1 MLKNWQRAGFGL
13 YIHWPFCQ
21 AKCPYCDF
29 NSHVSKHIDQEAWRT
44 AYLSEIERVYALT
57 PNRVLGTIFF
67 GGGTPSL
74 ISPKTVNDIIKKIK
88 SLWKTAN
95 NFEITLEANPT
106 SVEGSLFCDYR
117 SAGVNRISLG
127 IQALDD
133 LALKKLGRLHTV
145 TEAKAALEIACSI
158 FERVNFDLIY
168 ARQDQSL
175 KDWEKELLS
184 ALKLKVKHLSLYQ
197 LTIEDGTVFGKR
209 AQAGK
214 LPGLPTETLSTDMYF
229 LTQNIMSDNSFNQY
243 EISNHALTEEK
254 SRHNLIYWRGG
265 DFIGIGPGAHGR
277 LSFDDK
283 RWATVEIKTPQKWLN
298 YVNKLGSGEESKTLI
313 SKSDEALEYL
323 MMSTRLAE
331 GCDID
336 VVSRLDTNLL
346 KVNKIKELENLGF
359 IYLEKNRLIPTPQ
372 GRVILNTLLSEL
384 I

>member
-1 MLKNWQRAGFGL
+1 VLKNWQRAGFGL

-44 AYLSEIERVYALT
+44 AYLSEIERVYELT

>member
-1 MLKNWQRAGFGL
+1 MLENWQRAGFGL

-29 NSHVSKHIDQEAWRT
+29 NSHVSKHIDQEVWRT

-95 NFEITLEANPT
+95 DFEITLEANPT
-106 SVEGSLFCDYR
+106 SVEGSLFCDYK

-127 IQALDD
+127 VQALDD

-175 KDWEKELLS
+175 KDWEKELIS
-184 ALKLKVKHLSLYQ
+184 ALKLKVKHISLYQ

-214 LPGLPTETLSTDMYF
+214 LLGLPTETLATDMYF
-229 LTQNIMSDNSFNQY
+229 LTQNIMSDNDFNQY
-243 EISNHALTEEK
+243 EISN
-254 SRHNLIYWRGG
+254 
-265 DFIGIGPGAHGR
+265 
-277 LSFDDK
+277 
-283 RWATVEIKTPQKWLN
+283 
-298 YVNKLGSGEESKTLI
+298 
-313 SKSDEALEYL
+313 
-323 MMSTRLAE
+323 
-331 GCDID
+331 
-336 VVSRLDTNLL
+336 
-346 KVNKIKELENLGF
+346 
-359 IYLEKNRLIPTPQ
+359 
-372 GRVILNTLLSEL
+372 
-384 I
+384 

>member
-1 MLKNWQRAGFGL
+1 VLKNWQRAGFGL

>member
-44 AYLSEIERVYALT
+44 AYLSEIERVYELT

>member
-1 MLKNWQRAGFGL
+1 MLENWQRAGFGL

-95 NFEITLEANPT
+95 DFEITLEANPT
-106 SVEGSLFCDYR
+106 SVEGSLFCDYK

-127 IQALDD
+127 VQALDD

-175 KDWEKELLS
+175 KDWEKELIS
-184 ALKLKVKHLSLYQ
+184 ALKLKVKHISLYQ

-214 LPGLPTETLSTDMYF
+214 LLGLPTETLATDMYF
-229 LTQNIMSDNSFNQY
+229 LTQNIMSDNGFNQY

-283 RWATVEIKTPQKWLN
+283 RWATVEIKMPQKWLN
-298 YVNKLGSGEESKTLI
+298 HVNKLGSGEESKTFI
-313 SKSDEALEYL
+313 SKSEEALEYL
-323 MMSTRLAE
+323 MMSARLAE
-331 GCDID
+331 GCDIG
-336 VVSRLDTNLL
+336 VVNRLDSNLL
-346 KVNKIKELENLGF
+346 KMNKIKDLEDLGF
-359 IYLEKNRLIPTPQ
+359 LYLEKNKLIPSPR
-372 GRVILNTLLSEL
+372 GRVVLNTLLAEL

>member
-1 MLKNWQRAGFGL
+1 MLENWQRAGFGL

-29 NSHVSKHIDQEAWRT
+29 NSHVSKHIDQEVWRT

-95 NFEITLEANPT
+95 DFEITLEANPT
-106 SVEGSLFCDYR
+106 SVEGSLFCDYK

-127 IQALDD
+127 VQALDD

-175 KDWEKELLS
+175 KDWEKELIS
-184 ALKLKVKHLSLYQ
+184 ALKLKVKHISLYQ

-214 LPGLPTETLSTDMYF
+214 LLGLPTETLATDMYF
-229 LTQNIMSDNSFNQY
+229 LTQNIMSDNGFNQY

-283 RWATVEIKTPQKWLN
+283 RWATVEIKMPQKWLN
-298 YVNKLGSGEESKTLI
+298 HVNKLGSGEESKTFI
-313 SKSDEALEYL
+313 SKSEEALEYL

-331 GCDID
+331 GCDIG
-336 VVSRLDTNLL
+336 VVSRLDSNLL
-346 KVNKIKELENLGF
+346 KMNKIKDLEDLGF
-359 IYLEKNRLIPTPQ
+359 LYLEKNKLIPSPR
-372 GRVILNTLLSEL
+372 GRVVLNTLLAEL